1 MNWYVYTI
9 ERFQGRIRAQSPSF
23 QPRLLFGF
31 IYHPALNEKRG
42 ERETAAEFFL
52 FRGVQ
57 SEKFAPLFKLLPDF
71 CDIRRVAEADN
82 LCFRSFCLI
91 RPDRC
96 LPRLSVTGGR
106 AFLLALCLVIV
117 CL

>member
-57 SEKFAPLFKLLPDF
+57 AEQFAPLFKLLADF
-71 CDIRRVAEADN
+71 SDIGRVAQTLN
-82 LCFRSFCLI
+82 
-91 RPDRC
+91 
-96 LPRLSVTGGR
+96 
-106 AFLLALCLVIV
+106 V
-117 CL
+117 CLRPFRLWGSD